1 MTGPAV
7 DTVRTLLQL
16 SSLDDELR
24 TVLEE
29 LGATPRQIADAGV
42 AVSELAERHAGVE
55 LVCLAEQKRGR
66 ACETELATV
75 EKRIERANSRLGNL
89 ISEDQI
95 NATQRELA
103 SLHEQRDQF
112 EEQALIAM
120 ERIDSFQIDR
130 ERIGGELQSM
140 REALEESGGQW
151 SERSPVLQG
160 RADEL
165 SRFRDELQ
173 GELNSEQRRLYST
186 AIGRGAHGASPPAGI
201 TVVDGFIC
209 RTCHKRLPPMWV
221 NESRVW
227 MRLYCCDGCKR
238 ILVFDPDDRDA

>member
-7 DTVRTLLQL
+7 DIVRSLLQL

-29 LGATPRQIADAGV
+29 LDATPRQLADGE
-42 AVSELAERHAGVE
+42 AVESELAERHAGVE

-75 EKRIERANSRLGNL
+75 EKRIERASSRLANL

-103 SLHEQRDQF
+103 SLREQRDQL
-112 EEQALIAM
+112 EEKALIAM
-120 ERIDSFQIDR
+120 ERIDSLQTDR
-130 ERIGGELQSM
+130 ERIGSELETKRQ
-140 REALEESGGQW
+140 ALEEIRGQW
-151 SERSPVLQG
+151 LERSPVLQG
-160 RADEL
+160 RAEELTGFRDGLRDEL
-165 SRFRDELQ
+165 S
-173 GELNSEQRRLYST
+173 GEHRRLYST
-186 AIGRGAHGASPPAGI
+186 AIGRGAYGASPPAGI
-201 TVVDGFIC
+201 TAVDGFIC

-227 MRLYCCDGCKR
+227 ARLYCCDGCKR
-238 ILVFDPDDRDA
+238 ILVFDPDDTDP